1 MKLNQNV
8 YSMKIY
14 FGEIFI
20 SVLKSLFKIY
30 RSLLLMISLFPLL
43 TIQHFFRFLDLEIH
57 LFFRFAAEIRGSWY
71 AVEELP
77 YGDITGFTEF
87 IDIGNNF
94 DPHTGRLTIK
104 DIQQSGLYTFHIS
117 AWKMYMHGKEGE
129 IKVYK
134 NEEDVQHI
142 YENDAEH
149 SLMMNSVFT
158 LRLFKGDEV
167 KLGNVYDESIYVS
180 SLIPFTFTGYK
191 ITGYEI

>member
-1 MKLNQNV
+1 M
-8 YSMKIY
+8 
-14 FGEIFI
+14 
-20 SVLKSLFKIY
+20 
-30 RSLLLMISLFPLL
+30 
-43 TIQHFFRFLDLEIH
+43 
-57 LFFRFAAEIRGSWY
+57 
-71 AVEELP
+71 P

-94 DPHTGRLTIK
+94 DPHTGRFTIK

-117 AWKMYMHGKEGE
+117 AWKMDIHGKEGE

-158 LRLFKGDEV
+158 LRLFEGDEV
-167 KLGNVYDESIYVS
+167 KLVNGNDESIYVT